1 MSRGRKKKELEFNFD
16 WLEFFQINEGNYLE
30 LLSKIPDLERKIKKV
45 SNEELLKQIQKEKEA
60 ILTSKKLRLN
70 TSKPKEDILKL
81 RYNIPENW
89 NWFLLSDVAF
99 YQEGPGIRSFQYRT
113 EGIKLLNVQ
122 NITQD
127 QLRLDLT
134 TRYIAIDEY
143 NLKYKHFKID
153 FGDILFASSGGSWGK
168 SCFYEEK
175 QNELILNTSTMR
187 LRSFSEKILLNK
199 YLYLFIKT
207 NFFKNQ
213 LIPQLMGMQ
222 PNFGSTHFNSIS
234 IPLPPVDVQK
244 RILEFFDSIKNNTI
258 QAYGTFLE
266 KKVEQKII
274 QLHNSQINCFQIN
287 SELQHQSDLVKKLR
301 QSILQD
307 AVQGKLN
314 VIAIT
319 PEREKQSQT
328 TQKIASGKALAI
340 TEDEDAHKLLQ
351 KIKAEKQKLI
361 AEGKLKKEKE
371 LPPISPDDIPF
382 ELPKNWAWCRLGEI
396 SSVGTGGTPLT
407 SKKEYYEGNIPW
419 ITSSATG
426 DLFVNEAESY
436 ISEQAI
442 KETNCKIYPIGTLIV
457 AMYGQG
463 KTRGQITELNI
474 NAATNQACA
483 AIELVIKNEAH
494 KKYTKLFF
502 QKIYLEIR
510 ELASG
515 GAQPNLNLQKIKDT
529 LYPLPPLSEQERIV
543 AKVEELMLTCDALE
557 KEVEQSKTQ
566 LQHLMQNVLREA
578 FEGS

>member
-1 MSRGRKKKELEFNFD
+1 MSRGRKKKGLELNFD
-16 WLEFFQINEGNYLE
+16 WLQFFQINEGNYLE
-30 LLSKIPDLERKIKKV
+30 LLSKITQLERKIKKV
-45 SNEELLKQIQKEKEA
+45 SNEELLKQIQKEKEN
-60 ILTSKKLRLN
+60 ILISKKLRLN
-70 TSKPKEDILKL
+70 TSKPKEDIVKL

-134 TRYIAIDEY
+134 TRHIAIDEY

-234 IPLPPVDVQK
+234 IPLPPIDVQK

-258 QAYGTFLE
+258 QSYGTFIE

-287 SELQHQSDLVKKLR
+287 FELQNQNDLIKKLR

-307 AVQGKLN
+307 AVQGKLLSS
-314 VIAIT
+314 AGL
-319 PEREKQSQT
+319 
-328 TQKIASGKALAI
+328 GKG
-340 TEDEDAHKLLQ
+340 EDANQLLQ
-351 KIKAEKQKLI
+351 KIKVEKQKLI
-361 AEGKLKKEKE
+361 TEGKLKKEKE
-371 LPPISPDDIPF
+371 LPAISPDEIPF
-382 ELPKNWAWCRLGEI
+382 DLPKGWTWCRLGEVCTKI
-396 SSVGTGGTPLT
+396 GSGSTPRGGCEVYTNDGIIFLRSQNIYNSGLDLTNVAFIDKGTHKKMDGTKVIANDILLNITGGSIGRTTL
-407 SKKEYYEGNIPW
+407 IPK
-419 ITSSATG
+419 
-426 DLFVNEAESY
+426 DFNEANVSQHVS
-436 ISEQAI
+436 II
-442 KETNCKIYPIGTLIV
+442 RLIDRLNNVFIHKILLSPYFQDKIMEVQTGGNREGL
-457 AMYGQG
+457 AKKNM
-463 KTRGQITELNI
+463 ELM
-474 NAATNQACA
+474 
-483 AIELVIKNEAH
+483 L
-494 KKYTKLFF
+494 L
-502 QKIYLEIR
+502 
-510 ELASG
+510 
-515 GAQPNLNLQKIKDT
+515 
-529 LYPLPPLSEQERIV
+529 PLPPLSEQERIV
-543 AKVEELMLTCDALE
+543 DKVEELMQTCNALE
-557 KEVEQSKTQ
+557 KEVEHSKTQ
-566 LQHLMQNVLREA
+566 LQHLMQSVLREA
-578 FEGS
+578 FEGKEVAVI